1 MNTNRLWLML
11 GVTCAFSWSLWA
23 MLVLLGPQTH
33 LAVRMIVMT
42 VSMFG
47 PALGAVVAQRRA
59 GESIAEP
66 LGVVVKPNRWW
77 VVAWLLP
84 LVVQP
89 LVIALGLLIP
99 GVEWS
104 PEFGGLLERL
114 ATSLPPEKLAEA
126 KAQLESFGRPALFAL
141 MLGQALVAGIS
152 INALAA
158 FGEELGWRGWLSRHF
173 AALGFWRRSGLIGA
187 LWGLWHA
194 PIILQ
199 GHNYPQHPIAGVP
212 MMVVFCVLLAPLHE
226 LVRLRGGSV
235 WAAAVMHGSVNA
247 SAGFGIIL
255 LRGGNDLTVGMTGLA
270 GFVALALVDG
280 AVFVVD
286 RARGGALTC
295 APVAPPMVR

>member
-1 MNTNRLWLML
+1 MKKNGLWVQL

-23 MLVLLGPQTH
+23 MLALTGLDANVV
-33 LAVRMIVMT
+33 VRTVVVA

-59 GESIAEP
+59 GEAIAEP
-66 LGVVVKPNRWW
+66 LGVVMKPNRWW
-77 VVAWLLP
+77 LVAWLLP
-84 LVVQP
+84 LALQP
-89 LVIALGLLIP
+89 LVLVFGLMVP

-104 PEFGGLLERL
+104 PDFGGLLERL
-114 ATSLPPEKLAEA
+114 GPSLPPDKLAEA
-126 KAQLESFGRPALFAL
+126 KQQLEALPRAGMMAL
-141 MLGQALVAGIS
+141 MVGQALIAGIS
-152 INALAA
+152 INAMAA

-173 AALGFWRRSGLIGA
+173 AALGFWRRSGLIGV

-199 GHNYPQHPIAGVP
+199 GHNYPQHPVAGVP

-235 WAAAVMHGSVNA
+235 WAAAVLHGSINA

-255 LRGGNDLTVGMTGLA
+255 LRGGDDLTVGVTGLA
-270 GFVALALVDG
+270 GLAALALVNG
-280 AVFVVD
+280 ALFIVD
-286 RARGGALTC
+286 RARGGALTS
-295 APVAPPMVR
+295 A

>member
-1 MNTNRLWLML
+1 MKKNGLWVQL

-23 MLVLLGPQTH
+23 MLALLGPQTH
-33 LAVRMIVMT
+33 VGVRIVVMT
-42 VSMFG
+42 VSMFK

-59 GESIAEP
+59 GEAIAEP

-77 VVAWLLP
+77 LVAWLLP
-84 LVVQP
+84 LALQP
-89 LVIALGLLIP
+89 LVIAFGLLVP

-114 ATSLPPEKLAEA
+114 GASLPPDKLAEA
-126 KAQLESFGRPALFAL
+126 KQQLDALPRAGLLAL
-141 MLGQALVAGIS
+141 MVGQALVAGIS

-173 AALGFWRRSGLIGA
+173 AGLGFWRRSGLIGV

-199 GHNYPQHPIAGVP
+199 GHNYPQHPVAGVP
-212 MMVVFCVLLAPLHE
+212 MMVAFCVLLAPLHE

-247 SAGFGIIL
+247 SAGFGILL
-255 LRGGNDLTVGMTGLA
+255 LRGGNDLTVGVTGLA
-270 GFVALALVDG
+270 GFMALALVDG
-280 AVFVVD
+280 ALFVVD
-286 RARGGALTC
+286 RVRGGVLTS
-295 APVAPPMVR
+295 A

>member
-1 MNTNRLWLML
+1 MKTNRLWLML

-23 MLVLLGPQTH
+23 MLAITGLHANVV
-33 LAVRMIVMT
+33 VRTVVVA

-47 PALGAVVAQRRA
+47 PALGAIVAQRRA
-59 GESIAEP
+59 GEPIAAP

-77 VVAWLLP
+77 LVAWLLP
-84 LVVQP
+84 LALQP
-89 LVIALGLLIP
+89 LVIAFGLQVP

-104 PEFGGLLERL
+104 PDFGGLLERL
-114 ATSLPPEKLAEA
+114 GTSVPPEKLIEV
-126 KAQLESFGRPALFAL
+126 KQQLERLGRPTLLAL
-141 MLGQALVAGIS
+141 MMGQALVAGIS

-173 AALGFWRRSGLIGA
+173 AGRGFWSRSGLIGV

-255 LRGGNDLTVGMTGLA
+255 LRGGNDLTVGVTGIAGLA
-270 GFVALALVDG
+270 ALALVDG
-280 AVFVVD
+280 ALFVVD
-286 RARGGALTC
+286 RMRGGTLTS
-295 APVAPPMVR
+295 APIAPSSSR